1 MLKFLAPAAAL
12 ALIAAPA
19 FAQPQPSSSPP
30 SPNEQVG
37 IHVGDNATNGSAVV
51 VSDRNG
57 VHPEGYPGMA
67 TRNNATSGA
76 ATPHHRHHRHHAAA
90 TVPQD

>member
-1 MLKFLAPAAAL
+1 MLKFLVPAAAL

-19 FAQPQPSSSPP
+19 LAQSQPSSAPP

-37 IHVGDNATNGSAVV
+37 IHVGDNATNGSAVIV
-51 VSDRNG
+51 NDRNG
-57 VHPEGYPGMA
+57 VHPEGYTGQP

-76 ATPHHRHHRHHAAA
+76 THPRRHHRRHPAE
-90 TVPQD
+90 TPPQG